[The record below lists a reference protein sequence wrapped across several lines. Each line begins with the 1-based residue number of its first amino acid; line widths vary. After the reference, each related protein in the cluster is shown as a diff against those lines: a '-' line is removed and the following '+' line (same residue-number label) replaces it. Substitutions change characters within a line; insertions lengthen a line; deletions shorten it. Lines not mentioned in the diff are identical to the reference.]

1 VISGTEVVGLEQ
13 EFELLSGEKMTERA
27 EEEEAS
33 VFDRFFF
40 LVVVVVAAARLLPW
54 LNLLSQLFVRLLR
67 MSSCKL
73 FVRRVWMEDC

>member
-40 LVVVVVAAARLLPW
+40 GCCCCCCCSAAPLVEFA
-54 LNLLSQLFVRLLR
+54 LSAVCQTIENVIL
-67 MSSCKL
+67 
-73 FVRRVWMEDC
+73 